1 MRCVLPLTEN
11 DFWREINDFGKLF
24 TMRIKLPLFI
34 AFVAL
39 ASIALSGCALITT
52 TSTQKVVIR
61 TTPEGAVVKIN
72 GKEVGLS
79 PIKVRLSRE
88 DLYRIDI
95 EKAGFGPAF
104 VLIAP
109 SSEAYSRR
117 FFRWGLDEELGVTK
131 VLAPAEINI
140 ELKAPTADKDTED
153 KYLQFVSQVNQADA
167 MLRSGE
173 LDAATHRFL
182 VGQIIAL
189 H

>member
-1 MRCVLPLTEN
+1 
-11 DFWREINDFGKLF
+11 
-24 TMRIKLPLFI
+24 MRINLPLFI

-52 TSTQKVVIR
+52 RSTQKVVIR

-117 FFRWGLDEELGVTK
+117 FFRWGLDGDFGVTK
-131 VLAPAEINI
+131 VLVPAEVNI
-140 ELKAPTADKDTED
+140 ELKAPTADEGMQNG
-153 KYLQFVSQVNQADA
+153 YLRFVGQVNQADA

-182 VGQIIAL
+182 VGQIVAFYQQ
-189 H
+189 

>member
-1 MRCVLPLTEN
+1 
-11 DFWREINDFGKLF
+11 
-24 TMRIKLPLFI
+24 MRIKLPLFT
-34 AFVAL
+34 FFLGLAL
-39 ASIALSGCALITT
+39 TALSGCALVTT

-79 PIKVRLSRE
+79 PIKVRLPRE

-117 FFRWGLDEELGVTK
+117 FFRWGLDEEFGVTK

-140 ELKAPTADKDTED
+140 ELKAPSADKGTQDE
-153 KYLQFVSQVNQADA
+153 YLRFVSQVNQADA

-182 VGQIIAL
+182 VGQILAL